1 LAVRNLFVPCLA
13 AYAEGMS
20 PQSLIFSSDR
30 ETSRLLGQALLELEF
45 EVESCS
51 EIFAAIERI
60 TTQSFDVI
68 VADWDDGLEALFL
81 LKTSRELKMNAG
93 AIPVAVC
100 GTAESRA
107 AASQAGA
114 AIILGKPVVVEQAK
128 FTLLSADVFLRG
140 MRSWIPTQQP
150 SNTARGATRSYNPQA
165 GCASS
170 VDDIS
175 LSSATD
181 LRGRFSQSRAFI
193 HRGELR
199 VSSSKKHWMRL
210 ITMACSLGIALSS
223 AGYVFSAPVH
233 SQEIA
238 TSVHQIYKQAVA
250 KTQTWLEKSD
260 APPDDENIVLAQN
273 ATHAPRIQVTPVHEY
288 VERPASSPILTQTE
302 APPPTTSRPEY
313 IPVAAA
319 ARIPDSLRSSA
330 LSAKNLA
337 ERMTPTLLAGLEP
350 VNLSEDLAA
359 QLLLQKVQPSYPQKA
374 LQAGLQGP
382 VVFPAWIARV
392 GSIRDLKLIAGSLM
406 LGQAAYSAVK
416 QWNYKPYLLNG
427 QAVETQTYVTVNF
440 VTP

>member
-1 LAVRNLFVPCLA
+1 
-13 AYAEGMS
+13 MS

-45 EVESCS
+45 KVETCS

-68 VADWDDGLEALFL
+68 VADWEDGLEALFL

-100 GTAESRA
+100 GTAETRA

-114 AIILGKPVVVEQAK
+114 AIILARPVVVEQAK
-128 FTLLSADVFLRG
+128 FALMSADVFLRG
-140 MRSWIPTQQP
+140 MRSWIPTQLASGSVRSGVP
-150 SNTARGATRSYNPQA
+150 SYGPQSAPTDEVPLSRDAQQHVSTPESRATPFAQ
-165 GCASS
+165 
-170 VDDIS
+170 
-175 LSSATD
+175 
-181 LRGRFSQSRAFI
+181 RGRV
-193 HRGELR
+193 R

-210 ITMACSLGIALSS
+210 ITIACSLGLALSS
-223 AGYVFSAPVH
+223 AGFVFSAPVH

-238 TSVHQIYKQAVA
+238 TSVHQIYQEAVV

-260 APPDDENIVLAQN
+260 DPSNEENIILAQN
-273 ATHAPRIQVTPVHEY
+273 GSRPASPSARIQVTPVHEY
-288 VERPASSPILTQTE
+288 MERSTAAPKVIQPET
-302 APPPTTSRPEY
+302 PPPTTSQSEY
-313 IPVAAA
+313 SPIAA

-330 LSAKNLA
+330 LAARTVA
-337 ERMTPTLLAGLEP
+337 ERVTPTLLAGLEP
-350 VNLSEDLAA
+350 VNLPEDLAA
-359 QLLLQKVQPSYPQKA
+359 KLLLQRVQPSYPQKA

-382 VVFPAWIARV
+382 VVFQAWIARD
-392 GSIRDLKLIAGSLM
+392 GSIRDLKLIAGSLL

-416 QWNYKPYLLNG
+416 QWKYKPYLLNG

-440 VTP
+440 ATP